1 MLRREE
7 ELYGF
12 ALQGPDGTIGR
23 IQDFYFDEQ
32 TWKIRY
38 LLLKTSD
45 WPIQRQVF
53 VAPSVLESCFWE
65 RRSYSALLTKK
76 QVEKSPDV
84 GLGSHLSCNHF
95 AKLDQYY
102 GWSPCVPNEL
112 ALLGQKEGYPI
123 LSSIRGLLG
132 YSVDVGGTEIGPV
145 EDLLIDDSDWRIRYL
160 AVTTGE
166 WSRGQRRLVRREWI
180 ENISR
185 PERKIYAHVGPAP
198 VLSTRRHYQRLA
210 H

>member
-38 LLLKTSD
+38 LLVKTSD
-45 WPIQRQVF
+45 WPIHRRVF
-53 VAPSVLESCFWE
+53 VAPAVLESCLWE
-65 RRSYSALLTKK
+65 RRAYSALLTKK

-84 GLGSHLSCNHF
+84 VLGSRLSCSHF

-102 GWSPCVPNEL
+102 GWNSCVPNEL
-112 ALLGQKEGYPI
+112 VLLGQKERYPV
-123 LSSIRGLLG
+123 LSSIRELLG

-145 EDLLIDDSDWRIRYL
+145 EDVLIDDGDWRIRYL
-160 AVTTGE
+160 AVATGE
-166 WSRGQRRLVRREWI
+166 WSRGQRRLVRQEWI
-180 ENISR
+180 GKISR
-185 PERKIYAHVGPAP
+185 PERRIYAQVGPEP
-198 VLSTRRHYQRLA
+198 VAVARRHYKRLA